1 MHHCDE
7 NLVLDCLLCIRAIL
21 DNIPESQL
29 EILKAEIFNSVKQKH
44 WNEYIISIIRVYTTD
59 IIYVLLNIVKRI
71 GVAEI
76 IIGTESISEI
86 IVNPKIYPPDL
97 VCKIMECRSD
107 LDYLNIYSSDFIK
120 VRFYLWF
127 NQYKNGSPK
136 QLAAVFEIFGIYFCY
151 PIPDYYFSEICKRW
165 SGYLVTDPKELPKL
179 FRIYLELGKFDEVRE
194 FYMHACSKIA
204 DCLIKKE
211 DYTLIAEF
219 LEIAEQVCGGM
230 GYLSG
235 LLIKKNHYN
244 YTNSPRILMREL
256 YDAISGNVD
265 PEYIASL
272 EIAFLQSYERCMSR
286 HISESVMLLHYLVK
300 SHSIEGIIYT
310 KEFYRPCI
318 YNLNHY
324 RLILEE
330 SVKAAVYAL
339 QIWFDVRK
347 IIQKDKSSIRLI
359 SMDYIKFYERDAKS
373 RDEDID
379 LSFYTQKC
387 FDKALLMRK
396 PEDVDVLIELLN
408 SLDPDTKSE
417 LQNYFKKRLFYF
429 KKYSEKL
436 AGVINQMYD

>member
-1 MHHCDE
+1 
-7 NLVLDCLLCIRAIL
+7 
-21 DNIPESQL
+21 
-29 EILKAEIFNSVKQKH
+29 
-44 WNEYIISIIRVYTTD
+44 
-59 IIYVLLNIVKRI
+59 
-71 GVAEI
+71 
-76 IIGTESISEI
+76 
-86 IVNPKIYPPDL
+86 
-97 VCKIMECRSD
+97 
-107 LDYLNIYSSDFIK
+107 
-120 VRFYLWF
+120 
-127 NQYKNGSPK
+127 
-136 QLAAVFEIFGIYFCY
+136 
-151 PIPDYYFSEICKRW
+151 
-165 SGYLVTDPKELPKL
+165 
-179 FRIYLELGKFDEVRE
+179 
-194 FYMHACSKIA
+194 
-204 DCLIKKE
+204 
-211 DYTLIAEF
+211 
-219 LEIAEQVCGGM
+219 M